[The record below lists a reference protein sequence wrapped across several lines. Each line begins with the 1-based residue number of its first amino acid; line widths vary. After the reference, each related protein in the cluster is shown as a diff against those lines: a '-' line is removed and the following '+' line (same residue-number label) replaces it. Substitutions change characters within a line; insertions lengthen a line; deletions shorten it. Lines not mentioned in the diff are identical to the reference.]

1 MPIEIQP
8 VRAADV
14 EAIALL
20 AREIWQSAYAG
31 IISQDQID
39 YMLAQRYNSE
49 RLLAEL
55 AQSGLWWDQA
65 FIDGERAGFC
75 SCYLTDQS
83 GEIKLDK
90 VYVHPGRQRSG
101 IGAALIERV
110 LAHGRDHG
118 CHTLVLAVNKQN
130 SKAIAAYEKSGFS
143 VRDAVRVDI
152 GGGFVM
158 DDFIM
163 TRSIPGLPKAN
174 AMKLKFSKMHGL
186 GNDFVVLDGVRQSL
200 TLTPEQLRHLADRHF
215 GVGCDQ
221 ILLVEPAAQPGVD
234 FRYRIFNADGGEVE
248 QCGNGAR
255 CFVRFVHD
263 HGLTDK
269 REIRVETMSGVIGPR
284 LEADGLVTVDM
295 GVPVFEPE
303 KIPFVSPSAEMVQ
316 PLMVRDRDVMI
327 TAVSMGNPH
336 AVQVVAD
343 VDEAPVAKD
352 GPLIETHP
360 RFPQRVNAGFM
371 QILDRHAIR
380 LRVHER
386 GAGETLACGTGAC
399 AAAVTGVVRGLVDSP
414 VRVETRGGDL
424 SISWAGAGTPVLMT
438 GPAVTVFSG
447 EIDL

>member
-1 MPIEIQP
+1 
-8 VRAADV
+8 
-14 EAIALL
+14 
-20 AREIWQSAYAG
+20 
-31 IISQDQID
+31 
-39 YMLAQRYNSE
+39 
-49 RLLAEL
+49 
-55 AQSGLWWDQA
+55 
-65 FIDGERAGFC
+65 
-75 SCYLTDQS
+75 
-83 GEIKLDK
+83 
-90 VYVHPGRQRSG
+90 
-101 IGAALIERV
+101 
-110 LAHGRDHG
+110 
-118 CHTLVLAVNKQN
+118 
-130 SKAIAAYEKSGFS
+130 
-143 VRDAVRVDI
+143 
-152 GGGFVM
+152 
-158 DDFIM
+158 
-163 TRSIPGLPKAN
+163 
-174 AMKLKFSKMHGL
+174 MKLKFSKMHGL

-200 TLTPEQLRHLADRHF
+200 TLTPEQLRYLADRHF

-221 ILLVEPAAQPGVD
+221 ILLVEPAVQPGVD

-263 HGLTDK
+263 QGLTDK

-424 SISWAGAGTPVLMT
+424 SIAWAGVGTPVLMT